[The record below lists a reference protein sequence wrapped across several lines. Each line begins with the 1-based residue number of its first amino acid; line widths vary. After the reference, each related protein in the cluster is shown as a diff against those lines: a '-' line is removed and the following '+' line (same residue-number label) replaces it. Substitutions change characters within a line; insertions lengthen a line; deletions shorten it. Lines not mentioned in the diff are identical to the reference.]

1 MSGEPAMKAD
11 TLIAAIEA
19 EVAPLKSKIVRLRTA
34 LQNCRMFFDANN
46 RPNYVAMIDEA
57 MGEQLSNR

>member
-1 MSGEPAMKAD
+1 MKAD

-19 EVAPLKSKIVRLRTA
+19 EVAPLKSKIERLRTA

-57 MGEQLSNR
+57 MGNEQITGEK

>member
-1 MSGEPAMKAD
+1 MKAD

-19 EVAPLKSKIVRLRTA
+19 EVLPLRAENERLRTA

-57 MGEQLSNR
+57 IGNEQITDNSK